1 VDRIWGNKTKN
12 SSESE
17 KIVQT
22 PASESFN
29 FGDFTEAD
37 SKTIFNERQMQLIEK
52 VFAGSS
58 VTLQK
63 IFYLCHRSGNFESLW
78 KGLCKFLHGNEQAAS
93 RTIRNRLKRR
103 KMENIEVE
111 HVYDD
116 V

>member
-1 VDRIWGNKTKN
+1 MDKIWGNNPKHLD
-12 SSESE
+12 SG

-22 PASESFN
+22 PASQSFN
-29 FGDFTEAD
+29 FGDFTKAD
-37 SKTIFNERQMQLIEK
+37 SNTIFNERQIQLIEK
-52 VFAGSS
+52 VFASSS
-58 VTLQK
+58 VTLPK
-63 IFYLCHRSGNFESLW
+63 ITNACCRSGNLESLW

-103 KMENIEVE
+103 HTNKIEVE

>member
-1 VDRIWGNKTKN
+1 MK
-12 SSESE
+12 
-17 KIVQT
+17 T
-22 PASESFN
+22 PASKSFN
-29 FGDFTEAD
+29 FGDFSAANSD
-37 SKTIFNERQMQLIEK
+37 TIFTERQIQLMEK
-52 VFAGSS
+52 TFATSPS
-58 VTLQK
+58 ITLAR
-63 IFYLCHRSGNFESLW
+63 IYTACCRSGNFESLW